1 MKHSSLVKNKLYWI
15 LVLACALL
23 TAALPAMSA
32 AHAADDAAS
41 IIDGVITHARGERS
55 LQAWVDNILAPE
67 VNGSADHYI
76 FALSRLGVDFD
87 SAAYARAL
95 REALEEGKLS
105 NPSSRMRAMLTLIAC
120 GGREYVTADM
130 VDAAVGQMGIMSYI
144 YGLHLLNAG
153 APSELWSADKLA
165 EQLLALRKEDGG
177 WAVNGNYSDADVT
190 AMCLQ
195 ALACYDGS
203 AYQAEVAD
211 AIESGLGFLSGAQKL
226 SGGYASYGVENCESA
241 CQVLIALSSLGI
253 DASADERF
261 IKNGNTI
268 AEAILAHRLPDG
280 SFAHQL
286 GGDANATATVQALA
300 AFASI
305 EAASPLYA
313 LRDVD
318 AQSIDASALVALQ
331 AELGWK
337 LWAYAAILLLTIIGV
352 ILMLAKRHGRAKR
365 LLSTVLVC
373 LLLAAAVTMIDIQ
386 PTSSYYTP
394 QTVADPA
401 GTVSLAI
408 RCDTVAGRGTNGVTP
423 EDGVILPACDVPF
436 AEGETVLDAL
446 LRAAKEHHLQLE
458 HSGATAGMAYVNG
471 IANLYEFDLGSQSG
485 WMYSVNGVFPSVG
498 CESCVLKDGDVVLWQ
513 YTLSNGED
521 LK

>member
-1 MKHSSLVKNKLYWI
+1 MKHSFYVKYKLYRI
-15 LVLACALL
+15 LVLACTLL
-23 TAALPAMSA
+23 TAALPALNA

-41 IIDGVITHARGERS
+41 IIDGVISHACGEHS
-55 LQAWVDNILAPE
+55 LQAWVDDILAPE
-67 VNGSADHYI
+67 AGDSADHYI
-76 FALSRLGVDFD
+76 FALCRLGVDFD
-87 SAAYARAL
+87 SAAYARSL
-95 REALEEGKLS
+95 REVLEEGKPS

-120 GGREYVTADM
+120 GGRDFITADM
-130 VDAAVGQMGIMSYI
+130 VDAAVGQMGVMSYI

-165 EQLLALRKEDGG
+165 EQLLTLRKEDGG

-203 AYQAEVAD
+203 AHQAEIAE
-211 AIESGLGFLSGAQKL
+211 AIEAGLGFLSGAQKE

-253 DASADERF
+253 DPYADMRF
-261 IKNGNTI
+261 IKDGKTI
-268 AEAILAHRLPDG
+268 PDAILAHRLPDG

-300 AFASI
+300 AFASTK
-305 EAASPLYA
+305 AAAPLYA
-313 LRDVD
+313 LRDV
-318 AQSIDASALVALQ
+318 ATQSIEASSLELLQ

-337 LWAYAAILLLTIIGV
+337 LWAYAAIILLAIIGI
-352 ILMLAKRHGRAKR
+352 ILVLAKKHGRVKR
-365 LLSTVLVC
+365 LLSTALLC

-394 QTVADPA
+394 QTVANPA

-408 RCDTVAGRGTNGVTP
+408 SCDTVAGRGTNGATP
-423 EDGVILPACDVPF
+423 EDGVVLPACDVPF
-436 AEGETVLDAL
+436 AEGETVLDVL

-458 HSGATAGMAYVNG
+458 HSGATAGMAYVSG
-471 IANLYEFDLGSQSG
+471 IANLYEFDFGSQSG

-498 CESCVLKDGDVVLWQ
+498 CESCKLKDGDVVLWQ